1 MMRNLQYTDDGKF
14 LKPEEFITK
23 NQIQSLFST
32 MSQQQRAQKLQAL
45 NTNKKK
51 QCNIHTESND
61 YEESDDNDER
71 MDVAENY
78 LKLKMNDVVCVSLAE
93 RKKNSFS
100 DLNII

>member
-1 MMRNLQYTDDGKF
+1 MANFSNQKNLLQRIKF
-14 LKPEEFITK
+14 NHYLVQCHNSKELKNFK
-23 NQIQSLFST
+23 HST
-32 MSQQQRAQKLQAL
+32 Q
-45 NTNKKK
+45 TKKK
-51 QCNIHTESND
+51 QWNIHTESND